1 LARYCILYKYGGQY
15 FDTSICP
22 EFKLEFDN
30 PAILYKPPLEWGGGE
45 LIDNGV
51 MIFNETQHPL
61 LLKAIQVCI
70 KNIRNKNYGNGS
82 LDITGPGVLGKIDKY
97 DNVTYGHCKFIEPG
111 QKAAFLNETMHWK
124 YKPEGANLKT
134 LGCSGV
140 NIYDD
145 MWLEKKVFK

>member
-30 PAILYKPPLEWGGGE
+30 PAILYKPPLEWGGTK

-70 KNIRNKNYGNGS
+70 KNIRSKNYGNGS
-82 LDITGPGVLGKIDKY
+82 LDITGPGVLGKLDEY

-111 QKAAFLNETMHWK
+111 QKAAFLNKTMHWK
-124 YKPEGANLKT
+124 YKPEGTNLKT